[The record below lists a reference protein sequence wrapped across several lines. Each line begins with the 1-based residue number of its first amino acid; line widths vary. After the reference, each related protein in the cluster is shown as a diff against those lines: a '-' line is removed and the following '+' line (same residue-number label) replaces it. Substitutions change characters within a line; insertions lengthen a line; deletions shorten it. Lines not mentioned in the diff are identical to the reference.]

1 MDIIFS
7 RSAVTSLLNKFGFGA
22 KPPAETDTAKSFK
35 ESQKKE
41 KAFDTKDR
49 GLRMVPLHKIVGSV
63 GRYHDFDKR
72 FRIRPHLP
80 AERLENIK
88 SIMQSGKSLPP
99 VKLYQI
105 KNEYYVLDGNHRIAA
120 ANEIGQKE
128 IQAHIIEFMPSDNT
142 LENLIFR
149 QKSGFE
155 DLTALPY
162 AIELTELGQY
172 DHLIDQI
179 TTHRDFLKNET
190 AAAVTMQK
198 AAADWYQTIYSP
210 LVAVIRKAG
219 LLEQFP
225 GRTLADL
232 YAYISVHQWEKKDSA
247 LRYGI
252 GINRL
257 VPGDMED
264 FRTKMAELTETE
276 YPEMLRVITAF
287 VLINTSAKKEY
298 RVVDKLFSL
307 AEVEEVHSVHGSV
320 DVIAKIVLRR
330 DLISSDAGTIG
341 DFVHNKIRQ
350 IPGVISTQT
359 LIPGYSRQKS
369 GDPR

>member
-1 MDIIFS
+1 M
-7 RSAVTSLLNKFGFGA
+7 AGLLSKFGLGP
-22 KPPAETDTAKSFK
+22 KPSVETDTVKSFK

-72 FRIRPHLP
+72 FRIRPHVP

-88 SIMQSGKSLPP
+88 SIMQNGKPLPP

-120 ANEIGQKE
+120 ANEIGRKE
-128 IQAHIIEFMPSDNT
+128 IQAHIIEFIPSDNT

-149 QKSGFE
+149 QKSEFE
-155 DLTALPY
+155 DLTALSEP
-162 AIELTELGQY
+162 IELTELGQY

-179 TTHRDFLKNET
+179 AKHREFLESQTK
-190 AAAVTMQK
+190 ASVSMQK

-210 LVAVIRKAG
+210 LAAIIRKGG

-232 YAYISVHQWEKKDSA
+232 YAYISVHQWAKKDPA
-247 LRYGI
+247 LQYGI
-252 GINRL
+252 GIGRL
-257 VPGDMED
+257 VQGDMED
-264 FRTKMAELTETE
+264 FRRKVAELTETE

-287 VLINTSAKKEY
+287 VLINVAAKKEL

-320 DVIAKIVLRR
+320 DVIAKIVLKRE
-330 DLISSDAGTIG
+330 LISSDAETIG
-341 DFVHNKIRQ
+341 DFIHNKIRQ
-350 IPGVISTQT
+350 IQGVISTQT
-359 LIPGYSRQKS
+359 LIPGYSKQKS
-369 GDPR
+369 ANTRS